1 MHTLLKTM
9 ASHKVRKRLAVPS
22 SGKRARLRSEEGERA
37 MVMGYLW
44 RILSV
49 TTIKAESLSLLGG
62 IEGLGPGSSAA
73 INRHQ
78 QAANL

>member
-9 ASHKVRKRLAVPS
+9 ESHRVRKRLAVPS

-37 MVMGYLW
+37 MVMGYLR

-49 TTIKAESLSLLGG
+49 TPSKLKACRCW
-62 IEGLGPGSSAA
+62 AA
-73 INRHQ
+73 
-78 QAANL
+78 

>member
-9 ASHKVRKRLAVPS
+9 ASHRVRKRLAVPS

-37 MVMGYLW
+37 MVMGYLR

-49 TTIKAESLSLLGG
+49 TTIKVQSLLLLGRL
-62 IEGLGPGSSAA
+62 EGQGTGSSAA

>member
-9 ASHKVRKRLAVPS
+9 ASHRVRKRLAVPS

-37 MVMGYLW
+37 MVMVYLR

-49 TTIKAESLSLLGG
+49 TTIKVQCLLLLGRL
-62 IEGLGPGSSAA
+62 EGQGPGSSAA